1 MNVYN
6 TTSGNLT
13 STLTINPGDRVGIDD
28 TLSDRLTTYN
38 PTTGLFSG
46 YALPDGTLASARL
59 AQQVSIKSR
68 LKA

>member
-28 TLSDRLTTYN
+28 TLGDRLTTYN

-46 YALPDGTLASARL
+46 YALPDGTLVFSSTLRNRFRSNL
-59 AQQVSIKSR
+59 D
-68 LKA
+68 